1 MPKKTKTLRLSDVLD
16 FEDLSKSRRRL
27 ILSINISHK
36 IKRSTTGRGPV
47 VRSNGDFGSPRHG
60 FLDLGKMS

>member
-1 MPKKTKTLRLSDVLD
+1 MPKKKPKTLRLSDVLD

-27 ILSINISHK
+27 ILSINISHQ

-47 VRSNGDFGSPRHG
+47 VRSNGDFESSRTV
-60 FLDLGKMS
+60 FLTLVK